1 MIDYNR
7 IIQIINENDSFL
19 LTTHINPDGDA
30 IGSELA
36 LYYFLKKL
44 NKNVYIIN
52 HSSTPDFLE
61 FLDEEKVIKKYN
73 PYFDELIKSV
83 DVIIAVDFNHIG
95 RVRSMMEVI
104 NQSEAYKILIDHH
117 QDPQNFVNEIFTD
130 TEAAAT
136 GILIYKIIELYN
148 KELIDKKTADALYAA
163 IMTDTG
169 SFRFERITPE
179 VHLIVAEL
187 IKCGV
192 NPTYIYNKIYNE
204 LPIEKLKILGE
215 LITKI
220 ELAHQNKIAYMVLT
234 NDLIKKYYN
243 NDKEFSVDEF
253 VNFTMMIKSVRVG
266 ILFYELP
273 DTIKVSLRS
282 KGTFPV
288 NQIAKVFGGGGHIN
302 AAGIRLDGAK
312 LHEVINNVISEVIN
326 KLENFK
332 GEENND

>member
-1 MIDYNR
+1 MINYNR

-36 LYYFLKKL
+36 LYHFLKKL

-61 FLDEEKVIKKYN
+61 FLDKEKVIKKYD
-73 PYFDELIKSV
+73 PSFDELIKSV

-95 RVRSMMEVI
+95 RIRSMMEI
-104 NQSEAYKILIDHH
+104 IKQSKAYKILIDHH

-136 GILIYKIIELYN
+136 GILIYKIIENYD
-148 KELIDKKTADALYAA
+148 KELINKKIAEALYAA

-169 SFRFERITPE
+169 SFRFERITSE
-179 VHLIVAEL
+179 IHLIVAEL
-187 IKCGV
+187 IDRGV
-192 NPTYIYNKIYNE
+192 NPTYVYNKIYNE

-220 ELAHQNKIAYMVLT
+220 QLAHENKIAFMVLT

-243 NDKEFSVDEF
+243 NNKEFSVDEF

-288 NQIAKVFGGGGHIN
+288 NQVANVFGGGGHIN
-302 AAGIRLDGAK
+302 AAGIRFDGAK
-312 LHEVINNVISEVIN
+312 LYEVINNVISEVIN

>member
-1 MIDYNR
+1 MINYNR
-7 IIQIINENDSFL
+7 ITQIINENDSFL

-44 NKNVYIIN
+44 NKNVYIVN

-61 FLDEEKVIKKYN
+61 FLDEEKVIKKYE
-73 PYFDELIKSV
+73 PSFDELIKSV

-104 NQSEAYKILIDHH
+104 NQSKAYKILIDHH

-136 GILIYKIIELYN
+136 GILIYKIIENYD
-148 KELIDKKTADALYAA
+148 KELIDKKIAEALYAA

-187 IKCGV
+187 IDRGV
-192 NPTYIYNKIYNE
+192 NPTYVYNKIYNE

-220 ELAHQNKIAYMVLT
+220 QLAHENKIAYMVLT

-243 NDKEFSVDEF
+243 DNKEFSVDEF

-273 DTIKVSLRS
+273 NTIKVSLRS
-282 KGTFPV
+282 KGKFPV
-288 NQIAKVFGGGGHIN
+288 NQVANVFGGGGHIN